1 MITQQTILTQIDKLT
16 AEVREAGSEQQ
27 AREKFAA
34 IKALCEVVLAQ
45 QPAETSQQVYTA
57 SMTAPA
63 AVFTQSVAMPSQ
75 KLSEEDANGDSIF
88 DF

>member
-16 AEVREAGSEQQ
+16 AEARQLPEQQ

-34 IKALCEVVLAQ
+34 IKALCEVVLAESTAVTPQ
-45 QPAETSQQVYTA
+45 QTYVAPIAKPA
-57 SMTAPA
+57 P
-63 AVFTQSVAMPSQ
+63 VFTQPVAIPSQ
-75 KLSEEDANGDSIF
+75 KLQEEDANGDSLF